1 MRWRGA
7 NDQTRAKPAQS
18 TAARVIRSGKA
29 RTLPGESDPP
39 PTLVEVP
46 SESDELLRVR
56 AEIDALDER
65 VVALLADRQR
75 LVRQAGML
83 KRDRDEVRAPA
94 RRAAMMAKREA
105 WAREAGVEPAVV
117 AATFTAMVDAF
128 VALELREHAERSP

>member
-1 MRWRGA
+1 M
-7 NDQTRAKPAQS
+7 
-18 TAARVIRSGKA
+18 
-29 RTLPGESDPP
+29 
-39 PTLVEVP
+39 P